1 MVKVCSKLKKE
12 HHFEFVDSLDF
23 FSREAKI
30 AEIRSYYK
38 KRIEF
43 NQEKLD
49 TAIYAWHDDFLTL
62 KSQLM
67 IERILLKKKPKNKFD
82 LLRKP

>member
-49 TAIYAWHDDFLTL
+49 TAIYA
-62 KSQLM
+62 
-67 IERILLKKKPKNKFD
+67 
-82 LLRKP
+82 